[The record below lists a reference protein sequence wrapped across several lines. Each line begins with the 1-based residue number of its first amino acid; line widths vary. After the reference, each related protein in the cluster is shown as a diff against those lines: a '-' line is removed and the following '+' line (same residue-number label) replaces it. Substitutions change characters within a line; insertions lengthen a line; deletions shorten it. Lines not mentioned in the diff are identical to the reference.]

1 MSFQQPFT
9 RAQIEEK
16 IQLTIIAI
24 ETQEVKSIRDA
35 AVHFEVSKTTLG
47 YGMTGRKTR
56 AEAHETEQL
65 LSNAQENTLARWITR
80 LTATC
85 FPVTPLLIKQMA
97 EEIRMQRV
105 ILASSQTTLQPSP
118 TPIGYR

>member
-16 IQLTIIAI
+16 IQLAIIAI
-24 ETQEVKSIRDA
+24 ETQEFKSLRDA
-35 AVHFEVSKTTLG
+35 AAHFEVSKTTLS
-47 YGMTGRKTR
+47 YRMTRRKTR
-56 AEAHETEQL
+56 TAAHETEQL

-80 LTATC
+80 LTATG
-85 FPVTPLLIKQMA
+85 FPATPLLIKQMA

-105 ILASSQTTLQPSP
+105 ILASSQTTL
-118 TPIGYR
+118 